1 MLFKIDRF
9 IGRPLDFLILDIY
22 KCPKMDSTRLS
33 FLGSLKNNFVYYKI
47 IFKAFEV
54 RELRGF
60 KMLFFRKNQK
70 IPKKVEN
77 SKNPLRHL

>member
-1 MLFKIDRF
+1 
-9 IGRPLDFLILDIY
+9 LDIY

-33 FLGSLKNNFVYYKI
+33 FFGWLKNNLFISKI
-47 IFKAFEV
+47 IFKASMV

-70 IPKKVEN
+70 KPKKPKKSGFFQKTAET
-77 SKNPLRHL
+77 SLRRLKTPT